1 MVSAS
6 EKAHTILL
14 VQPLK
19 RPESKTFA
27 DYESVQE
34 ALEGICKMFEEHL
47 KRTHPEEPTITYDIA
62 ELFEFIDSLPD
73 LCCLVMVKGQGVY
86 RPHPKEWIKNQT
98 YEQLKSQAKGR

>member
-1 MVSAS
+1 MVSS
-6 EKAHTILL
+6 LETSHTILL

-34 ALEGICKMFEEHL
+34 TLEGICKMFEEHL
-47 KRTHPEEPTITYDIA
+47 KRTHPEEHTITYDIA

-73 LCCLVMVKGQGVY
+73 LCCLVMVK
-86 RPHPKEWIKNQT
+86 
-98 YEQLKSQAKGR
+98 SQASSNHGFQNSTYVLFEMRKSD

>member
-73 LCCLVMVKGQGVY
+73 LCCLVMVKGQV
-86 RPHPKEWIKNQT
+86 RPSFFFF
-98 YEQLKSQAKGR
+98 L